1 MSIARRS
8 FLKSAIMSTLSAGFA
23 LGSAHLMF
31 GQGIKRDEMPPIR
44 RIVRTDPD
52 GNFPVPIEAQL
63 DALFYFRPQTF
74 SPYIGDI
81 FQIPNSRGG
90 MIQLKLTGVS
100 EYKMK
105 GNTRIATKKTRQP
118 EAFSLTFIATEPLPP
133 FTSIH
138 KMSHPALGGFDLFL
152 TSHATDDGTFL
163 YEAVFN
169 HLQ

>member
-1 MSIARRS
+1 MSA
-8 FLKSAIMSTLSAGFA
+8 LSAGFA

-31 GQGIKRDEMPPIR
+31 GQGARRDEGPPIR
-44 RIVRTDPD
+44 RIARTDPD
-52 GNFPVPIEAQL
+52 GNFPVPIEAQM

-74 SPYIGDI
+74 TPYVGDI
-81 FQIPNSRGG
+81 FQIPNSRGQ
-90 MIQLKLTGVS
+90 MIALKLTRVS

-105 GNTRIATKKTRQP
+105 GVTRIATKKTRQP
-118 EAFSLTFIATEPLPP
+118 QAFSLTFIASEPLPP
-133 FTSIH
+133 LTSVQ

-152 TSHATDDGTFL
+152 TSHMTDEGTFM